1 MPSESLYETL
11 TFDWL
16 KVLRFKSRAHLDA
29 IAAIGASTAINT
41 AIADHGIARI
51 ILASAPS
58 QTGFLKELLS
68 KSIDWS
74 KVEIFHMDEYVGI
87 GADHPASFRHYQQQ
101 HVLQH
106 IRPAAFHGIRGES
119 TDPAT
124 ECARYQ
130 QLLAEGP
137 IHVTCAGIGENGHLA
152 FNDPPADFNDPV
164 GVKIVDLDHAC
175 RQQQVND
182 GCFPDLDAVP
192 KTAITLTIPT
202 LLSAEN
208 LIVVVPGSR
217 KAKAVFDTLR
227 GPVCGSC
234 PASSLRTHPNASLLI
249 DEESAALL

>member
-16 KVLRFKSRAHLDA
+16 KVLRFKTRANLDA

-87 GADHPASFRHYQQQ
+87 GSDHPASFRHYQQQ

-106 IRPAAFHGIRGES
+106 IRPAAFHGVRGES
-119 TDPAT
+119 ADPVA

-152 FNDPPADFNDPV
+152 FNDPPADFN
-164 GVKIVDLDHAC
+164 
-175 RQQQVND
+175 
-182 GCFPDLDAVP
+182 GCFPDLDSVP

>member
-16 KVLRFKSRAHLDA
+16 KVLRFKTRASMDA

-41 AIADHGIARI
+41 AIADHGLARI

-68 KSIDWS
+68 KPINWS

-87 GADHPASFRHYQQQ
+87 NATHPASFRHYQQE

-106 IRPAAFHGIRGES
+106 IQPAAFHGIRGEAP
-119 TDPAT
+119 DPVA

-152 FNDPPADFNDPV
+152 FNDPPADFNDPA
-164 GVKIVDLDHAC
+164 GVRIVNLDHAC

-182 GCFPDLDAVP
+182 GCFPDLDSVP

-202 LLSAEN
+202 LLSAET
-208 LIVVVPGSR
+208 LIVVVPGTR
-217 KAKAVFDTLR
+217 KAKAVHDTLR

-234 PASSLRTHPNASLLI
+234 PASCLRTHPNASLLI

>member
-1 MPSESLYETL
+1 MPSEFPYETL

-16 KVLRFKSRAHLDA
+16 KVLRFKNRAHMDA

-41 AIADHGIARI
+41 AIADHGLARI

-58 QTGFLKELLS
+58 QTGFLKELLL

-87 GADHPASFRHYQQQ
+87 GPDHPASFRHYQQQ

-106 IRPAAFHGIRGES
+106 IRPAAFHGIRGEAA
-119 TDPAT
+119 DPVA
-124 ECARYQ
+124 ECSRYQ

-152 FNDPPADFNDPV
+152 FNDPPADFNDPA
-164 GVKIVDLDHAC
+164 GVKIVHLDDAC

-182 GCFPDLDAVP
+182 GCFANLDSVP

-202 LLSAEN
+202 LLSAES
-208 LIVVVPGSR
+208 LVVVVPGPR
-217 KAKAVFDTLR
+217 KAKAVLDTLR

-234 PASSLRTHPNASLLI
+234 PASSLRTHPNANLLI